1 MGYGTAN
8 TEPGYLPRAEDSRT
22 PDNSSITQAV
32 ELKLLVVEERSR
44 KLIGLLGE
52 EIFLHSELN
61 VTIMIITIII
71 YATT

>member
-1 MGYGTAN
+1 VGNDKAN
-8 TEPGYLPRAEDSRT
+8 TESGYLRRTEDSRT

-32 ELKLLVVEERSR
+32 ELKLLVVEERNR

-61 VTIMIITIII
+61 VTTLVL
-71 YATT
+71 